1 MPDHPHAHLDAL
13 VRDARSRGSIAV
25 AVAYPCDASSLH
37 AARAAAHADLVRPL
51 LGAELGERKS
61 PLEFDPRWTDSP

>member
-1 MPDHPHAHLDAL
+1 VDEEALDELLRAAGL
-13 VRDARSRGSIAV
+13 EAV
-25 AVAYPCDASSLH
+25 PREDLAPL
-37 AARAAAHADLVRPL
+37 REMLAAHADLVRPL